1 MGEGSEQMVEK
12 EQPRVTQW
20 FAVRLHLQDTAVHDL
35 MFFFSQWSRGSGRGG
50 AADWQQSR
58 LAAEQIG
65 SRTD

>member
-35 MFFFSQWSRGSGRGG
+35 MFFLQPVEQGEWAGR
-50 AADWQQSR
+50 SCR

-65 SRTD
+65 SRAD